1 MWMLIHVYIQTIS
14 DVFSDLKVA
23 TNTHV
28 IHMHTYVQVIPAI
41 IWILRPY
48 LLLIF
53 YPAVTH
59 PAMFLPINNTF
70 YLSK

>member
-1 MWMLIHVYIQTIS
+1 MQDNFFISHTFFVDMWMLIHVYIQTIS

-41 IWILRPY
+41 I
-48 LLLIF
+48 
-53 YPAVTH
+53 
-59 PAMFLPINNTF
+59 
-70 YLSK
+70 